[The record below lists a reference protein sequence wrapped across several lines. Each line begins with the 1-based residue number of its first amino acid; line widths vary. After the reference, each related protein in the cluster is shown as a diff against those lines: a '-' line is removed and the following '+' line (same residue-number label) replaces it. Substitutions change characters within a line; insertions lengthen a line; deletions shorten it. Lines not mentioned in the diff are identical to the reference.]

1 MYSTYLQKSGIL
13 SFRCDFIIGIGQA
26 ITDDGDLC
34 RGTDLL
40 NVALDDDI
48 AELFIQLD
56 GMADTTGLF
65 TGDKRAAGTR
75 ELVMLEFIIG

>member
-56 GMADTTGLF
+56 GMADTAGLF
-65 TGDKRAAGTR
+65 TGDKRAAGTTK
-75 ELVMLEFIIG
+75 